1 MSSKNRER
9 GRNPPPSGYTHFATA
24 GILLSVGPLW
34 RGVFQIV
41 FVSPFSFTFFPKR
54 EREKKKSEKKNNAGN
69 EPNVSQR
76 EQITYTHGTLT
87 RHSPL
92 PGRRAFRVAS
102 KGRKDSTPR
111 KSLRALCV
119 DPQET
124 LTLPPPEP
132 LSCFEALFWGLCPWR
147 VFLLRSRLFSR
158 EKKKKE
164 DSKIFF
170 FFFPLKKKEDDEKT
184 HQRPFLNKAEQDAE
198 SERDPQG
205 YCACESPGTTNV
217 KTRVQFLEVF
227 NVLAVHQVEYKK

>member
-1 MSSKNRER
+1 LFLF
-9 GRNPPPSGYTHFATA
+9 P
-24 GILLSVGPLW
+24 
-34 RGVFQIV
+34 
-41 FVSPFSFTFFPKR
+41 PFSFTFFPKR
-54 EREKKKSEKKNNAGN
+54 EREKKKEREKK
-69 EPNVSQR
+69 QR
-76 EQITYTHGTLT
+76 RERTKCVPKRADYIHAGTLT

-132 LSCFEALFWGLCPWR
+132 LSCFEALFWGLCPLAR
-147 VFLLRSRLFSR
+147 LPFAFSSIFSGKEEERRFENFLFFLPF
-158 EKKKKE
+158 EKE
-164 DSKIFF
+164 
-170 FFFPLKKKEDDEKT
+170 EDDEKT